1 MIRLYAEGK
10 KYQALCQEL
19 KDAKSILNNC
29 SHALKKEKTDFRKLS
44 YLNAKTEVKEIIDEI
59 AELKIQICCSNEF
72 ESLNDI
78 DKKIYELYFLKTKVM
93 DKLKLNVTLVTV
105 TSAESYVV
113 YVFVIFVIFMKLMVV
128 KLQSS
133 ITIIVKTKIVQHFL
147 L

>member
-1 MIRLYAEGK
+1 MTLIR
-10 KYQALCQEL
+10 KYMNY
-19 KDAKSILNNC
+19 I
-29 SHALKKEKTDFRKLS
+29 
-44 YLNAKTEVKEIIDEI
+44 
-59 AELKIQICCSNEF
+59 
-72 ESLNDI
+72 
-78 DKKIYELYFLKTKVM
+78 FLKTKVM

>member
-1 MIRLYAEGK
+1 M
-10 KYQALCQEL
+10 
-19 KDAKSILNNC
+19 
-29 SHALKKEKTDFRKLS
+29 
-44 YLNAKTEVKEIIDEI
+44 KEIIDEI

>member
-1 MIRLYAEGK
+1 MALNEFGSKLSNYDTFICRRQ

-78 DKKIYELYFLKTKVM
+78 DKKIYELYFFENK
-93 DKLKLNVTLVTV
+93 
-105 TSAESYVV
+105 SHGQIEAECNLSHGN
-113 YVFVIFVIFMKLMVV
+113 LCR
-128 KLQSS
+128 
-133 ITIIVKTKIVQHFL
+133 IIRRICFCYICDIYEANGC
-147 L
+147 

>member
-29 SHALKKEKTDFRKLS
+29 SHALEKEKTDFRKLS

-78 DKKIYELYFLKTKVM
+78 DKKIYELYFFENK
-93 DKLKLNVTLVTV
+93 
-105 TSAESYVV
+105 SHGQIEAECNLSHGN
-113 YVFVIFVIFMKLMVV
+113 LCR
-128 KLQSS
+128 
-133 ITIIVKTKIVQHFL
+133 IIRHICFCYICDIYEANGC
-147 L
+147 

>member
-1 MIRLYAEGK
+1 
-10 KYQALCQEL
+10 
-19 KDAKSILNNC
+19 
-29 SHALKKEKTDFRKLS
+29 
-44 YLNAKTEVKEIIDEI
+44 
-59 AELKIQICCSNEF
+59 
-72 ESLNDI
+72 
-78 DKKIYELYFLKTKVM
+78 M